1 MKKVFAWVCLFL
13 LVAFLVVPLSSLAES
28 TEPVKL
34 ELTGVLQSGISLI
47 TAALAAGITYVW
59 NKWVKPWLIQRD
71 LMHVAEMVVAAVE
84 AALGRHKGAEKWALA
99 LEKMASYGYDIDS
112 GAVLDALSAAW
123 KKLDLTQLTAGEK
136 KLEEEKPPEEE
147 STAE

>member
-13 LVAFLVVPLSSLAES
+13 LVAFLIVPLSSLAES
-28 TEPVKL
+28 AEPVKL
-34 ELTGVLQSGISLI
+34 ELTGVLQAGISLI
-47 TAALAAGITYVW
+47 AAALAAGITYVW

-84 AALGRHKGAEKWALA
+84 AALGRYKGAEKWDLA

-112 GAVLDALSAAW
+112 DAVLDALSAAW

-136 KLEEEKPPEEE
+136 KPEETKPPEE
-147 STAE
+147 TAAE